1 MKKTIVTVGV
11 GILLAISQTEANT
24 VALDIS
30 MSAKGPVVGKESLAR
45 EGEQSKNGFLVRTKA
60 LKAGGISL
68 LVKSEKEGGEITVF
82 GRKVKL
88 NKNGQ
93 YQVKWDATSGKIST
107 AEAGAEVSKWV
118 APPDLYPWFSD
129 KGAKD
134 GGDNEGKGEDGEVIR
149 LPRKIVFAP
158 GEDPEIG
165 AEGVVNSGEGF
176 AGMGGES
183 QDETLDLPP
192 LRDIREKLGSINRDF
207 SKSPRPS
214 EKGVTGGAERFGAA
228 AGGNPRNG
236 ADMSITPLGRD
247 GGGAFA
253 GDDEYVIQPG
263 DTIDLNFYRVQRVTV
278 DMRGDIRVVSS
289 VGSAESVV
297 RAAGKTPQEVSNG
310 VLHSGLNFQSVPE
323 PALKVNVAKFSDRAV
338 VVVGRVNKP
347 GKIPL
352 EEGEI
357 VSITGILKK
366 AGGVAGGSK
375 GAIVYV
381 KRGDKVTKADLGT
394 GEDEAL
400 SHFRIMPGDIVTVN
414 KK

>member
-11 GILLAISQTEANT
+11 GILLAISSTEAKT

-68 LVKSEKEGGEITVF
+68 LVKSEKDGGEITVF

-88 NKNGQ
+88 SKNGQ
-93 YQVKWDATSGKIST
+93 YQIKWDAESGKIAT
-107 AEAGAEVSKWV
+107 AEVGAEVSKWV
-118 APPDLYPWFSD
+118 APPSLYPWFSN

-134 GGDNEGKGEDGEVIR
+134 GKEKEEDGEVIR

-158 GEDPEIG
+158 GEGPEPG
-165 AEGVVNSGEGF
+165 AGSGEGF

-207 SKSPRPS
+207 SKNPRPS
-214 EKGVTGGAERFGAA
+214 GNALAGGATRYYPAA
-228 AGGNPRNG
+228 VVGSPRNG
-236 ADMSITPLGRD
+236 ADMAITPLGR
-247 GGGAFA
+247 GGGGTFA

-357 VSITGILKK
+357 VGITGILKK
-366 AGGVAGGSK
+366 AGGVAGGNK